1 MMFSSS
7 NSNSSNLD
15 DNDVDRLFL
24 VYYALDSSLNINGWS
39 VSPESLERNIRSF
52 IGKPVVLKQKDQFN
66 PNDLQQTGNFVHPIM
81 KNANLEENLNYQQQF
96 AVGRINDVSL
106 NPQKGWRFDVEI
118 TDPQMKQA
126 FKSNTFTNRYPKWVS
141 PQIATFP
148 DRFPGESNTTNIEHW
163 HGIHLAFVDYPAYGF
178 QKTDVKGQ
186 CYGSEQMCEI
196 QLRSASFTKQQQQQ
210 KNNKVAI
217 LSASFNDDNVTDS
230 EKAKARKMFEEEK
243 AKVQQE
249 LSNAKRL
256 YNTKRKFSAMD
267 AVELH
272 SDIMGRGIYT

>member
-24 VYYALDSSLNINGWS
+24 VYYALDSSLNLNDWS

-52 IGKPVVLKQKDQFN
+52 IGKPVVLKQKDPFN
-66 PNDLQQTGNFVHPIM
+66 LNDIPQTGNFVHPIL

-126 FKSNTFTNRYPKWVS
+126 FKSNTFATKYPKWVS

-148 DRFPGESNTTNIEHW
+148 DRFLGESNTNIEHW

-178 QKTDVKGQ
+178 QKTDMKGK

-196 QLRSASFTKQQQQQ
+196 QLRSASFTKQQQQ

-272 SDIMGRGIYT
+272 SDIMDRVIYT